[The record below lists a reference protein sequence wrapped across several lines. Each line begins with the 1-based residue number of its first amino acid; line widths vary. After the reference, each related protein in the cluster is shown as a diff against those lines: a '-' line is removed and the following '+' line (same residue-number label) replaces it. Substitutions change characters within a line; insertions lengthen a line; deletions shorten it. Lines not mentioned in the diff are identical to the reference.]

1 MCTYQVFGKNDHKQ
15 VFGHLLEWTGIHFGQ
30 NSNPDEEHL
39 PNLKKQTCTY
49 GTKKHG
55 KAW

>member
-1 MCTYQVFGKNDHKQ
+1 MSTYQVFGKNDHKQ
-15 VFGHLLEWTGIHFGQ
+15 VFGHLLEWIGIHFGQ

-49 GTKKHG
+49 Y